1 VATCSSALPLDNEP
15 PRTGSGAPM
24 SRILRPTKGHEP
36 MNTTPATM
44 TRPSREIVAEE
55 AAANDSVDRTLP
67 AVRLEGLSK
76 TYEGSDVPAVD
87 HLTLDIH
94 DGEIVTLLGPSG
106 CGKTTTLRIV
116 AGLEIADEGT
126 VHFGGKTIVDTSKR
140 VCLTPEKRGVGMV
153 FQSYAIWPHMTV
165 EQNVAFPLKA
175 QKVVSRKQIAGHVEK
190 ALELVGMNGYQK
202 RPGPLLSGGQQ
213 QRVALARALVT
224 EPRVLL
230 LDEPFSNLDAK
241 LREQMRMEV
250 KLLQKRLQIAALFV
264 THDQVEALGLSDR
277 IVVMR
282 SGVVQQQGTS
292 QSLYEAPANEFV
304 RDFLGKTLLFDGTV
318 ATIEG
323 AERVGVVLDGT
334 RGGEIFGRT
343 SVPQVIAIG
352 AAVRVAIRPE
362 DLTVMPAGS
371 ADLPAGTLG
380 GVADA
385 AMFVGERYEYQ
396 VQVDGQQRI
405 VIYGDRRHPTPEG
418 ARVWLTPTPDG
429 HSVWPIGSEST
440 DQMNGEST

>member
-1 VATCSSALPLDNEP
+1 
-15 PRTGSGAPM
+15 
-24 SRILRPTKGHEP
+24 
-36 MNTTPATM
+36 MNTTPAAT
-44 TRPSREIVAEE
+44 TQLPL
-55 AAANDSVDRTLP
+55 AASDEPIAPDPADRGLP
-67 AVRLEGLSK
+67 AVRLQGLSK
-76 TYEGSDVPAVD
+76 TYEGNDVPAVD
-87 HLTLDIH
+87 HLTLDIY
-94 DGEIVTLLGPSG
+94 DGEVVTLLGPSG

-116 AGLEIADEGT
+116 AGLEIADAGT
-126 VHFGGKTIVDTSKR
+126 VHFGSKTIVDTDKK

-175 QKVVSRKQIAGHVEK
+175 QKVPRKEIASQVEK
-190 ALELVGMNGYQK
+190 ALDLVGMNGYQK

-241 LREQMRMEV
+241 LREQMRMEL
-250 KLLQKRLQIAALFV
+250 KLLQKRVQIAALFV

-282 SGVVQQQGTS
+282 SGVVQQQGSS
-292 QSLYEAPANEFV
+292 QTLYEAPANEFV
-304 RDFLGKTLLFDGTV
+304 RDFLGKTLLFNAVVSSVD
-318 ATIEG
+318 G

-343 SVPQVIAIG
+343 AEPETMRVG

-362 DLTVMPAGS
+362 DLMV
-371 ADLPAGTLG
+371 LPAASSELPPGMLG

-396 VQVDGQQRI
+396 VQVDGQDHI
-405 VIYGDRRHPTPEG
+405 VIYGDRRRPTAEG

-429 HSVWPIGSEST
+429 HSVWPITSRTT
-440 DQMNGEST
+440 DQTNGEPT

>member
-1 VATCSSALPLDNEP
+1 MQTAT
-15 PRTGSGAPM
+15 
-24 SRILRPTKGHEP
+24 
-36 MNTTPATM
+36 
-44 TRPSREIVAEE
+44 
-55 AAANDSVDRTLP
+55 AAATRSAEGGSASVPDHAASETSAP
-67 AVRLEGLSK
+67 AVRLEGLAK

-87 HLTLDIH
+87 HLSLDIH
-94 DGEIVTLLGPSG
+94 DGEVVTLLGPSG

-116 AGLEIADEGT
+116 AGLEIADAGS
-126 VHFGGKTIVDTSKR
+126 VHFGTKTVVDTKR
-140 VCLTPEKRGVGMV
+140 RICLTPEKRGIGMV

-175 QKVVSRKQIAGHVEK
+175 QKVPRKEIPGRVEK

-241 LREQMRMEV
+241 LREQMRLEV

-292 QSLYEAPANEFV
+292 QELYEAPANEFV
-304 RDFLGKTLLFDGTV
+304 RDFLGKTLLFNGRVTS
-318 ATIEG
+318 IES
-323 AERVGVVLDGT
+323 AVHVGVVIDGVE
-334 RGGEIFGRT
+334 GGEIIGR
-343 SVPQVIAIG
+343 IANLG
-352 AAVRVAIRPE
+352 DLHVGDAVRVAIRPE
-362 DLTVMPAGS
+362 DLTVVPATSSTVPPGMFG
-371 ADLPAGTLG
+371 GT
-380 GVADA
+380 VET

-396 VQVDGQQRI
+396 VHVDNQDRI
-405 VIYGDRRHPTPEG
+405 FIYGDRHHATVEG
-418 ARVWLTPTPDG
+418 AKVWLEPTPDG
-429 HSVWPIGSEST
+429 HSVWPIERNAADSRPDDKNPPTQPDERK
-440 DQMNGEST
+440 MP